1 ARVDPAAQGADARI
15 ADTVQLVDGLIAQV
29 RALSFD
35 LRPPLLDEMGLAPAL
50 EGHLTAVA
58 HRTGVPIRVAIAADL
73 PALGIEREIMVFRI
87 VQEAVT
93 NALRHAGASL
103 LEVSVASTPDGIA
116 INVRDDGRGF
126 DTTKARNNGGGF
138 GLFGMRER
146 VHELGGG
153 FFLDSAPGQGT
164 HVSALIP
171 IEQGEVHARVAG

>member
-1 ARVDPAAQGADARI
+1 
-15 ADTVQLVDGLIAQV
+15 
-29 RALSFD
+29 
-35 LRPPLLDEMGLAPAL
+35 M
-50 EGHLTAVA
+50 A
-58 HRTGVPIRVAIAADL
+58 HRSGVPIRVAIAPDL

-103 LEVSVASTPDGIA
+103 LEVAVAATPDGIA

-126 DTTKARNNGGGF
+126 DATLPRSNGGGF

-153 FFLDSAPGQGT
+153 FFLESAPGQGT

-171 IEQGEVHARVAG
+171 IKQGECHARVAG